1 MAMIQWFPGHMA
13 KALRQIKE
21 QLPLID
27 IVYELVDA
35 RVPYSSQNPEIKRLA
50 GSKPRLLIMTKAD
63 LADPDRLNQWRNFF
77 QQRGQHVVAVDSRA
91 NQVKKTIIA
100 ETKEILAAKLA
111 ADQAKGLQK
120 KAVRAMCVGVPNV
133 GKSTL
138 LNHLVKKNV
147 ASTGN
152 RPGVTT
158 GQQWLRMSKE
168 VELLDT
174 PGVLWPKFQSA
185 KQGQMLALTGAIKD
199 TIYAPDDVAL
209 LAIDYLRKQQP
220 ERLAKRYRLSNA
232 EMGPAVANPDLL
244 LTITQ
249 KLGMKDD
256 YDRASRRI
264 IIDLRKGKLGKVTL
278 EVPSDLNED
287 GINE

>member
-1 MAMIQWFPGHMA
+1 MATIQWFPGHMA

-21 QLPLID
+21 QMHLID

-35 RVPYSSQNPEIKRLA
+35 RVPYSSQNPEIKKLA
-50 GSKPRLLIMTKAD
+50 GNKPRLLIMTKYD
-63 LADPDRLNQWRNFF
+63 LADHQRLDQWLNFF
-77 QQRGQHVVAVDSRA
+77 HERGQHVVALDSRG
-91 NQVKKTIIA
+91 NKVKKTIIT
-100 ETKEILAAKLA
+100 ETKEILADKMTAEHNRGLA
-111 ADQAKGLQK
+111 NR
-120 KAVRAMCVGVPNV
+120 AVRAMCVGVPNV

-138 LNHLVKKNV
+138 LNHLVKRNV
-147 ASTGN
+147 ATTGN

-209 LAIDYLRKQQP
+209 LAIDYLRHYQP
-220 ERLAKRYRLSNA
+220 DRLAKRYRLTL
-232 EMGPAVANPDLL
+232 ANMDESVGGPDLL
-244 LTITQ
+244 LKITS

-264 IIDLRKGKLGKVTL
+264 IVDLRKGKLGPVTL
-278 EVPSDLNED
+278 EVPADLNED